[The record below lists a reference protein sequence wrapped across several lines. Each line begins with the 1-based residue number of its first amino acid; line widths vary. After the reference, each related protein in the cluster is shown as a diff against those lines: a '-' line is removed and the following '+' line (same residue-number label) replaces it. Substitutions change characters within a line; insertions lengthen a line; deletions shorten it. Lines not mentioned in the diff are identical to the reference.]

1 MLFQTKEFLLFML
14 SVILVIS
21 LVGSQT
27 LQIFILLLASYIF
40 YMSWEPAFIFLII
53 FSTLNVYVAALLI
66 SKCGQRFW
74 RVVWLVLSCMFS
86 LGILG
91 FFKYYNFFVGSVNQM
106 FSVLGGEALL
116 PLLKITL
123 PVGISFYTFQSMG
136 YPIDVFREHK
146 VAEKSL
152 LRVALYVAFF
162 PQLLSGPILRSTDF
176 MPQLK
181 KAIEFRYNNLRSGVN
196 LFLTGLVKKVLIAD
210 YLAPI
215 SNKIFDSPQGLPS
228 LVIWFGTI
236 AFSIQI
242 LCDFSGYTDMARG
255 VARILGF
262 DVPINFSYPYAAHSI
277 TDFWRRWHISLSSW
291 LKDYV
296 YIPLGGSRAGS
307 AKTYRNLLVTMGLCG
322 LWHGANWNF
331 VVWGLYQGVLL
342 VVERIFGKRK
352 QGGFAGETGL
362 QQVDQSPKRAVSW
375 IAAIATW
382 FFAQY
387 LVFLGWL
394 IFRTGKWDDMIYC
407 IRKYVLFDFDFHIS
421 TFGLGAMNPFIAAFV
436 ILLFVILHSFSYRIG
451 GIANRLDRMNWPGR
465 MLIYMATMFV
475 LITFWP
481 TGRTAFIYFRF

>member
-1 MLFQTKEFLLFML
+1 MLFQTTEFLLFML
-14 SVILVIS
+14 SVMLAIALI
-21 LVGSQT
+21 GSQT

-40 YMSWEPAFIFLII
+40 YVSWNPAFISLII
-53 FSTLNVYVAALLI
+53 LSTINVYVAALLI
-66 SKCGQRFW
+66 SRCRQRFW
-74 RVVWLVLSCMFS
+74 RVVWLVLSCTFN

-91 FFKYYNFFVGSVNQM
+91 FFKYYNFFVGAVNQAI
-106 FSVLGGEALL
+106 VILGNEALL

-123 PVGISFYTFQSMG
+123 PIGISFYTFQSMG
-136 YPIDVFREHK
+136 YPIDVFRGHK
-146 VAEKSL
+146 AAEKSF

-162 PQLLSGPILRSTDF
+162 PQLLSGPILRSTEF

-181 KAIEFRYNNLRSGVN
+181 NVIKLKYDNLRSGVN
-196 LFLTGLVKKVLIAD
+196 LFLTGLVKKILIAD
-210 YLAPI
+210 YLAPVT
-215 SNKIFDSPQGLPS
+215 NKIFDSPQGLPS

-262 DVPINFSYPYAAHSI
+262 DVPINFNYPYVAHSI

-291 LKDYV
+291 LRDYV
-296 YIPLGGSRAGS
+296 YIPLGGSRAGNV
-307 AKTYRNLLVTMGLCG
+307 KTYRNLLTTMGLCG

-331 VVWGLYQGVLL
+331 VVWGLYQGILL
-342 VVERIFGKRK
+342 VIERIFKRK
-352 QGGFAGETGL
+352 KEEEFVRETDL
-362 QQVDQSPKRAVSW
+362 QQVGRSQKKAMFCGAGIV
-375 IAAIATW
+375 TW

-394 IFRTGKWDDMIYC
+394 IFRTGKWQDMVYC
-407 IRKYVLFDFDFHIS
+407 VRKYILFDFDFNIS
-421 TFGLGAMNPFIAAFV
+421 TFGLGAVNPFTAAFA

-465 MLIYMATMFV
+465 LLVYTATAFV
-475 LITFWP
+475 LIAFWP
-481 TGRTAFIYFRF
+481 TGRTAFIYFQF